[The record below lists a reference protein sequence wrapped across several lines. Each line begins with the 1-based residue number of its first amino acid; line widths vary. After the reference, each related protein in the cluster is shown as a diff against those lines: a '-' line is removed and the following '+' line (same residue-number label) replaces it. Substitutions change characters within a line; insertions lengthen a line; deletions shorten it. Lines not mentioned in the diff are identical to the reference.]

1 MDVYE
6 EGTDNPLSEQQ
17 LLHQLNH
24 IVDSSRFEDDFP
36 VGIMTCEDRNVWA
49 QGYKRLTRGF
59 FSVCLF
65 FNDYRQTLI
74 FYQCAH
80 CGQIN
85 GMILSD

>member
-59 FSVCLF
+59 FQFVYFLMTTDKLLYFISV
-65 FNDYRQTLI
+65 LI
-74 FYQCAH
+74 VVKSMA
-80 CGQIN
+80 
-85 GMILSD
+85 